1 MDAAQNDQ
9 AHNAPSAPQ
18 SLAARLYGSN
28 PWCCLDS
35 PVSIPSRGPTDYQ
48 GSWHRITQAHPRQL
62 SYAAIAFRNLRQP
75 LETFFLP
82 GEDFARCT
90 QPPTRRA
97 DAALQ
102 IRTLPDT
109 TLLMLL
115 GSRTCLP
122 QMFFLLPP
130 TWQGNSSFQGAC
142 TKEGGDGSQA
152 AHTSCVESEEDFVFG
167 HSSPFNGLM
176 DKITDAW

>member
-1 MDAAQNDQ
+1 MHQVHLSLLAWLAQ
-9 AHNAPSAPQ
+9 P
-18 SLAARLYGSN
+18 

-48 GSWHRITQAHPRQL
+48 GSWHRITQAHPRL
-62 SYAAIAFRNLRQP
+62 SYAAIGFRNLGQP
-75 LETFFLP
+75 LETFLS
-82 GEDFARCT
+82 GEKILQGALSPRQDFEQRE
-90 QPPTRRA
+90 

>member
-9 AHNAPSAPQ
+9 AHNAPSAPEPGW
-18 SLAARLYGSN
+18 LN

-48 GSWHRITQAHPRQL
+48 GSWHRITQAHPRL
-62 SYAAIAFRNLRQP
+62 SYAAIGFRNLRQP
-75 LETFFLP
+75 LETVFFVREKILQGALNP
-82 GEDFARCT
+82 RQDFEQRV
-90 QPPTRRA
+90 